1 MCGWHVLAVTG
12 VLDLNVE
19 ANVTRNFLEQL
30 QRGREGERERERER
44 TVIYISVGFLHT
56 LKLVGTH

>member
-19 ANVTRNFLEQL
+19 ANVTRNLLEQL
-30 QRGREGERERERER
+30 QRGREGERARER
-44 TVIYISVGFLHT
+44 TVIYVSGGFLHT